1 MAVPGVSRRRALS
14 GVASVGLSLPLLSAC
29 GDDESGA
36 APSDASTS
44 SSAPPSSS
52 STSAAPSSEPT
63 SSSAPAEPVAD
74 GIAATGD
81 VPVGGGVVV
90 ADEEVVVTRP
100 KAGEFKV
107 FTAVCTHSG
116 CLVGDVTDTI
126 NCPCHGSTYDITTG
140 EPTGGPAPSA
150 LDAVDFEISGDQVV
164 LT

>member
-29 GDDESGA
+29 GDDGGNASGGGD
-36 APSDASTS
+36 PTSDTS
-44 SSAPPSSS
+44 SPPPSSS
-52 STSAAPSSEPT
+52 EAPSSEPP
-63 SSSAPAEPVAD
+63 SSEPPAGGGGAA

-90 ADEEVVVTRP
+90 ADEEVVVTQP
-100 KAGEFKV
+100 AAGEFKV

-116 CLVGDVTDTI
+116 CLVSEVADTI
-126 NCPCHGSTYDITTG
+126 NCPCHGSTYDISTG

-150 LDAVDFEISGDQVV
+150 LDAVPFQVDGDQIV
-164 LT
+164 LS

>member
-29 GDDESGA
+29 GDDESGT
-36 APSDASTS
+36 APRDASTTS

-63 SSSAPAEPVAD
+63 SSAPAEPVAD

-90 ADEEVVVTRP
+90 ADEEVVVTQP
-100 KAGEFKV
+100 TAGEFKV

-126 NCPCHGSTYDITTG
+126 NCPCHGSTYDLTTG

-150 LDAVDFEISGDQVV
+150 LDPVDFEIDGDQVV